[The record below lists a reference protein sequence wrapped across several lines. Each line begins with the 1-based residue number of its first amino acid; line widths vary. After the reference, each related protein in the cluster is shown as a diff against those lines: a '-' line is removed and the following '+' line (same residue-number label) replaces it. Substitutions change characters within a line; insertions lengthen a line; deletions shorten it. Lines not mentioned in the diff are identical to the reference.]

1 MSQPRF
7 ALVRGYSMR
16 GVSVPAWP
24 ARDEPAPVGADG
36 RWTSWRLLG
45 GNNHELG
52 RGGVLHPDDETCV
65 TALLR
70 LRTLDV
76 VDAAIVAIRRD
87 AWWWQIDVDGERLAT
102 SARGYQRQREC
113 RYNLDHFLA
122 ELPTA
127 TVPEPGTGGPTR
139 RIRHDAAPA
148 PRRAA
153 ATVATP
159 RLIASAPVVP
169 RAGAAESGV

>member
-1 MSQPRF
+1 
-7 ALVRGYSMR
+7 VR

-24 ARDEPAPVGADG
+24 SREEPCAGVTDG

-52 RGGVLHPDDETCV
+52 RGALLHPDDEACV
-65 TALLR
+65 AALRR

-76 VDAAIVAIRRD
+76 AAAATVAIRRD
-87 AWWWQIDVDGERLAT
+87 AWWWQVDVDGERLAV
-102 SARGYQRQREC
+102 SSRGYQRQREC

-127 TVPEPGTGGPTR
+127 AVPEPGAVPPGR
-139 RIRHDAAPA
+139 RPRREASPA

-153 ATVATP
+153 ATVTTG
-159 RLIASAPVVP
+159 RLIASAPVTT
-169 RAGAAESGV
+169 RTAAAAEGGA